1 MNTNMHLTEQQART
15 MLAAVRFTALMRVTI
30 DGLEALTGR
39 TNALPELHK
48 LKGAET
54 MLIAAIERI
63 RDKERT
69 R

>member
-15 MLAAVRFTALMRVTI
+15 MLAAVRFTTLMRDSI
-30 DGLEALTGR
+30 DRLDTGYP
-39 TNALPELHK
+39 NALPELNR